1 MLWIVTFMK
10 IWRSYEQCTSGKAV
24 YTCLCFCESTKRK
37 SRIRTVRTACL
48 ANSRHSLCSLRF
60 NYSQDTIPT
69 SNIEEHTVYIK
80 TQKACPLLRL
90 QHRWILRTWCLL
102 LATGRWQQGCRI
114 SSICF
119 FFFFFL
125 WSHEGKTNIFQTNK
139 EKWPANSNLSQDLW
153 RLKSAKDSA
162 ISSVTSTVYVRM
174 VIQGCCIEVNV
185 AHKVCWPDHLDTQ
198 AGMGLQERGSM
209 KSLRKWIRLN

>member
-69 SNIEEHTVYIK
+69 SNIEEHMVYIK

-114 SSICF
+114 SSIF
-119 FFFFFL
+119 FFFFSSCDLMRGKQTYFKQTRRNGQQTATCPRIYEG
-125 WSHEGKTNIFQTNK
+125 WSQ
-139 EKWPANSNLSQDLW
+139 Q
-153 RLKSAKDSA
+153 R
-162 ISSVTSTVYVRM
+162 TVPYPVLP
-174 VIQGCCIEVNV
+174 QLFTWE
-185 AHKVCWPDHLDTQ
+185 W
-198 AGMGLQERGSM
+198 
-209 KSLRKWIRLN
+209 